1 MPYAMDIP
9 DGAHEVLAAWQTNP
23 AVVAALARADWKAA
37 FSDYPYLEVTDTP
50 PFTPFTKPL
59 ASAKI
64 AVVTTGGIYID
75 GQQPAFDAANPL
87 GDATIRYI
95 PIDTPYSRLK
105 IAHDH
110 YDHTAPNQDLS
121 TINPVQNLRILCDEG
136 LFRTLANP
144 LISAHGY
151 IPLWPQIFDQLIP
164 AVIESLHQSQPD
176 GVLLVPV

>member
-1 MPYAMDIP
+1 MPYATDIP
-9 DGAHEVLAAWQTNP
+9 DGAPEALAAWQANP
-23 AVVAALARADWKAA
+23 DATAALSRADWKTA
-37 FSDYPYLEVTDTP
+37 FSTYKYLEVSDTP

-59 ASAKI
+59 NTAKI

-75 GQQPAFDAANPL
+75 GEQPAFDAANPL
-87 GDATIRYI
+87 GDATIRHI
-95 PIDTPYSRLK
+95 PIETPYSRLK

-110 YDHTAPNQDLS
+110 YDHTAPDQDLS
-121 TINPVQNLRILCDEG
+121 TINPVQNLLTLRNEG
-136 LFRTLANP
+136 MFRELADP

-164 AVIESLHQSQPD
+164 SVIESLHRMQPD